1 MQTQMTS
8 PLPMTRS
15 SNIQS
20 KFRRLGVKGVI
31 TEIIKYAILLI
42 LAASF
47 VLPFFW
53 MVTSALKNDPQVF
66 TIPPIWFPNPA
77 HWGNFWAAW
86 HVRPFTAFAI
96 NTIIRYAVPVTL
108 GTVISSSVVAYG
120 FSRIKWP
127 GRDVLFFICIMTM
140 MVPFFVLMVPLFI
153 IFKNL
158 GWINTY
164 LPLVVPAFFGNAF
177 NIFLLR
183 QFFLT
188 IPEELADAA
197 RIDGCS
203 EFDIFWRIILP
214 LAKPALA
221 VVALFAFIG
230 AWNDY
235 LGPLIY
241 INKVSMFPVALGIS
255 ELNRAVSDTGAVAN
269 MYPYLMAASTIIT
282 LPIVIFFFFA
292 QRTFIEG
299 ITLTGMKG

>member
-1 MQTQMTS
+1 MQS
-8 PLPMTRS
+8 PAPVVQATG
-15 SNIQS
+15 
-20 KFRRLGVKGVI
+20 FRRTLQKMGVKGVI
-31 TEIIKYAILLI
+31 TEAIKYSILLI
-42 LAASF
+42 LSVSF

-77 HWGNFWAAW
+77 HWNNFWEAW
-86 HVRPFTAFAI
+86 NVRPFTAFSI
-96 NTIIRYAVPVTL
+96 NTIFRYAIPITV
-108 GTVISSSVVAYG
+108 GTVVSSSLVAYG

-188 IPEELADAA
+188 IPEELSDAA
-197 RIDGCS
+197 RMDGCS
-203 EFDIFWRIILP
+203 EFGIFWRIILP
-214 LAKPALA
+214 LAKPAIA

-255 ELNRAVSDTGAVAN
+255 ELQRSVSDTGAVAN

-282 LPIVIFFFFA
+282 VPIVVFFFFA

-299 ITLTGMKG
+299 IALTGMKG